1 MKVKDKKKISK
12 QEYKKQ
18 FKDYD
23 FNDDAKEVALDM
35 ADIVPTAEREDDEQ
49 SGWSGDLQVDAPKDE
64 DVASD
69 MSLEE
74 EEGEAEVSES
84 QKSDSDSDI
93 EDDINSI
100 NSNDIKV
107 DF

>member
-1 MKVKDKKKISK
+1 M
-12 QEYKKQ
+12 QG
-18 FKDYD
+18 
-23 FNDDAKEVALDM
+23 DDHQ
-35 ADIVPTAEREDDEQ
+35 DE
-49 SGWSGDLQVDAPKDE
+49 E
-64 DVASD
+64 VASD

-93 EDDINSI
+93 EDDINSV